1 MSLTTSAQSL
11 KKIMPSTLAF
21 LVIMSLSFLI
31 YFRYFYKTTQLNLV
45 DPITI
50 SDLPQEV
57 SSINTKTLTI
67 EKNIATSFDIF
78 TQESPEDLTKK
89 ADTFSSR
96 LGIKDA
102 KIKQLSDTTRGLG
115 ISYAAKDAS
124 LTVFSSS
131 LSYQKIGKVDT
142 AGNFN
147 VETANARAI
156 ADLENLNLNTNLSAN
171 PQVSYQK
178 ILAENIITTKDPES
192 ANIIKLSFQPQ
203 IGTYPIIS
211 DTPISISY
219 NSALELFSLIYTAN
233 STPVSMGKYPIISAK
248 QAIENLKK
256 IKKPLYKISP
266 LTDEIAS
273 TKTLPEVNLEKA
285 SIAYYK
291 PAKGQSI
298 HPVWM
303 FSGKIKLG
311 NNIYET
317 TSLVDALDIK
327 YIKKN

>member
-11 KKIMPSTLAF
+11 KKIFPSIIAF

-31 YFRYFYKTTQLNLV
+31 YFRYFYKTTQLNLT

-67 EKNIATSFDIF
+67 EKNIPTSLDVF
-78 TQESPEDLTKK
+78 TSETPNDLTKS
-89 ADTFSSR
+89 ADILSSK
-96 LGIKDA
+96 LQMKDA
-102 KIKQLSDTTRGLG
+102 KIRQITDSSRGVG
-115 ISYAAKDAS
+115 VAYAAKDAS
-124 LTVFSSS
+124 LTVFGNS

-147 VETANARAI
+147 VETASARAI

-178 ILAENIITTKDPES
+178 ILAETIIETNEPDS
-192 ANIIKLSFQPQ
+192 ANVIKLSFQPQ
-203 IGTYPIIS
+203 IGTFPIIS

-219 NSALELFSLIYTAN
+219 NNTLELFSLRYTTN
-233 STPVSMGKYPIISAK
+233 PTPISMDKYPIISAK

-273 TKTLPEVNLEKA
+273 TKTLPELDLKKA

-291 PAKGQSI
+291 PTKGQLI

-303 FSGKIKLG
+303 FTGKIKLG